1 MTIRGMTRRVAEALS
16 SPLSTAA
23 FRLLVVILGG
33 VGTGA
38 VWAATAW
45 LNQNYAR
52 AADVS
57 AVRAELKAEITETKN
72 NQWSMEKRLISIET
86 SVTQSNHQLNRIADR
101 VERIGDR
108 IGVIPPK

>member
-1 MTIRGMTRRVAEALS
+1 MTRRVAEALS

-23 FRLLVVILGG
+23 FRLLVAILG
-33 VGTGA
+33 VIGTVA
-38 VWAATAW
+38 VWAAVAW

-57 AVRAELKAEITETKN
+57 AKTEALRLELKAEITETKN
-72 NQWSMEKRLISIET
+72 NQWSLEKRLISIET
-86 SVTQSNHQLNRIADR
+86 SVAQSNHQLNRIADR

-108 IGVIPPK
+108 IGVNSPK